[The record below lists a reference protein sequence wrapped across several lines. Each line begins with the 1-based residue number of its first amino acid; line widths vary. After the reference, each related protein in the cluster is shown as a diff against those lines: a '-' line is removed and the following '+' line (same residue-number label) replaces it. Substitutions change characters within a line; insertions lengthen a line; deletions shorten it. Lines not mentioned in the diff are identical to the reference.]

1 MCVGRRKEVSTIITE
16 IFLETQNVRN
26 SASSALFIISEIVV
40 VDG

>member
-1 MCVGRRKEVSTIITE
+1 MCGQEEGSVHCITE

-26 SASSALFIISEIVV
+26 SASSALFIIPEIVV